1 MQQEPHEDMDR
12 DRDLVARAQ
21 AGELAAFDELIG
33 RHSGRMFQLAFG
45 LLGNRQDAEEV
56 VQDTF
61 VRAYRNLAGFRGE
74 ASFSTWLYRIATNLA
89 RNKYQWNRRRGAEV
103 NFSLSAMSP
112 NMEDQGHQEDMAPPD
127 ESMGPDRII
136 EQGELAGSIAAAVN
150 RLPEALREVMVLRH
164 VEDLP
169 YERIAEICGVR
180 LGTVK
185 SRLSRARE
193 MVKQWLEQS

>member
-1 MQQEPHEDMDR
+1 MAQEQEAHEDR
-12 DRDLVARAQ
+12 DRDLVARARD
-21 AGELAAFDELIG
+21 GDMGAFDELIG
-33 RHSGRMFQLAFG
+33 RHSGRMYQLAFG
-45 LLGNRQDAEEV
+45 LLGNCQDAEEV

-61 VRAYRNLAGFRGE
+61 VRAYRNLAGFRGD
-74 ASFSTWLYRIATNLA
+74 ASFSTWLYRIATNLS

-103 NFSLSAMSP
+103 SVSLSETP
-112 NMEDQGHQEDMAPPD
+112 PGMEEGRHEDMAPAD
-127 ESMGPDRII
+127 ESMSPDRVI
-136 EQGELAGSIAAAVN
+136 EQDELAGGIAAAVN

-193 MVKQWLEQS
+193 MVKQWLEKP

>member
-1 MQQEPHEDMDR
+1 
-12 DRDLVARAQ
+12 
-21 AGELAAFDELIG
+21 
-33 RHSGRMFQLAFG
+33 
-45 LLGNRQDAEEV
+45 
-56 VQDTF
+56 
-61 VRAYRNLAGFRGE
+61 LAGFRGE

-89 RNKYQWNRRRGAEV
+89 RNKYQWNRRRGSEV
-103 NFSLSAMSP
+103 NFSLSSTPP
-112 NMEDQGHQEDMAPPD
+112 NMEDQGHQEDMTPPD

-136 EQGELAGSIAAAVN
+136 EQAEVAGSIAAAVN
-150 RLPEALREVMVLRH
+150 QLPEALREVMVLRH

-193 MVKQWLEQS
+193 MVKQWLEQP